1 VQAKSEIEPPS
12 YVQNDPYTD
21 MSSIVTMEECQNFE
35 NVNILQDWPSSN
47 SHGLDNSQSRA
58 LRRILTKRLAIVQGP
73 PGTGK
78 TYVSV
83 IALKILLSNM
93 RKDDPPIIVTCQTN
107 HALDQLLR
115 HVAEFEPNFIRLGG
129 RSKDTDKIKKRTLYE
144 VRSSVSQTKSN
155 GSLMGQAI
163 ASMKQLTKEM
173 QMLLAPLEANK
184 PPLDHRVLVKLGIIT
199 EVRTVT
205 QCSLWPPK
213 SCKDHCAKDSS
224 ALRDCLDPPVRIPEL
239 G

>member
-1 VQAKSEIEPPS
+1 
-12 YVQNDPYTD
+12 
-21 MSSIVTMEECQNFE
+21 MSSIVTMEESENFQ
-35 NVNILQDWPSSN
+35 NVNILQEWPSGN

-58 LRRILTKRLAIVQGP
+58 LKRILTNRLAIIQGP

-83 IALKILLSNM
+83 TALKIMLSNL
-93 RKDDPPIIVTCQTN
+93 RKGDPPIIVTCQTN

-144 VRSSVSQTKSN
+144 VRSSVSQMKSN
-155 GSLMGQAI
+155 GSLRSQAI
-163 ASMKQLTKEM
+163 AEMKHLTKEM

-184 PPLDHRVLVKLGIIT
+184 PPLDHRVLVKLGIMT
-199 EVRTVT
+199 EVRTAT
-205 QCSLWPPK
+205 
-213 SCKDHCAKDSS
+213 
-224 ALRDCLDPPVRIPEL
+224 
-239 G
+239 